1 MHNQCNLSTKHR
13 KTHKMD
19 DSSQFMAND
28 DSEIYKYMLHA
39 GLAVLG
45 LTKKEPAFLQKAIR
59 KRQFILQIL
68 PSSCPLILRSF
79 ESATVKF
86 FKGELIEGTVNKR
99 RSKYLARIKKFGSL
113 NNDLPPYSPMHDK
126 LR

>member
-1 MHNQCNLSTKHR
+1 MEDS
-13 KTHKMD
+13 
-19 DSSQFMAND
+19 SSQFMEND

-45 LTKKEPAFLQKAIR
+45 IKTKKEPAFLQKAIR

-86 FKGELIEGTVNKR
+86 FKGELFEGTVNKR
-99 RSKYLARIKKFGSL
+99 RNKYFLARIKKFGSL
-113 NNDLPPYSPMHDK
+113 NNDLPVYSVMHDK